1 MDIIHINKEESDDVG
16 IIHKKKGPTLLYKKH
31 DEGNIMRD
39 NQTKHNVLVLNRT
52 LIFSLNI
59 HD

>member
-1 MDIIHINKEESDDVG
+1 MDIIHINKEESDNVG
-16 IIHKKKGPTLLYKKH
+16 IPTLLYKKH

>member
-1 MDIIHINKEESDDVG
+1 MDIIHINKESYDVG
-16 IIHKKKGPTLLYKKH
+16 IIHKKKGPTLLYNKH

-39 NQTKHNVLVLNRT
+39 NQTRHNVLVLNHT
-52 LIFSLNI
+52 MIFSLNI